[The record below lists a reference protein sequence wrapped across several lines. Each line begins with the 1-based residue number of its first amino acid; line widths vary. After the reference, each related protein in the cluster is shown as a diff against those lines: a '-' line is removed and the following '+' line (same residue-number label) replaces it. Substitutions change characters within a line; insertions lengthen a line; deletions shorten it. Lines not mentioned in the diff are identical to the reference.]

1 MIFENNQLR
10 IEYIK
15 NNDEEIN
22 DFSVDI
28 KEFDTP
34 DINIKYDYKKRKIV
48 SMYIDIEEDDNEP
61 KNHVAYKLIDL
72 CKFEI
77 INIFDFMIAHK

>member
-34 DINIKYDYKKRKIV
+34 DINIKYDYEKRKIV
-48 SMYIDIEEDDNEP
+48 SMYIDI
-61 KNHVAYKLIDL
+61 
-72 CKFEI
+72 
-77 INIFDFMIAHK
+77 